1 MKKVVSG
8 LELRSKMNQ
17 AIDLLCDTV
26 KTTLGPKGS
35 NVIIDHS
42 SFSPFITNDGV
53 TIASNIESDDEV
65 INTILE
71 LAKEASIKTNTNV
84 GDGTTS
90 TLVLLQKIYKEGV
103 SLIEEG
109 INPILLKKELSKKLE
124 EIIKIIKDKSHIP
137 TDLELKKIA
146 YTSSNSKEI
155 AENIYQAYLS
165 VKDSS
170 SIKIT
175 EGKKEKTII
184 KRKNGYIIDSVI
196 ASFYFF
202 KDEEE
207 INITKPNILLINDG
221 LNDLEEIGELV
232 NEIIIRKEKLVI
244 ISEFY
249 SDYFIKQILSLFL
262 EENVGIYLLKWSEFG
277 KRKIDIMND
286 LSLITN
292 SKVCENNITYNNVG
306 SCKDVKITKEEVA
319 FIYDKNNKIERKI
332 AEIEKKLGE
341 ENDDFEREF
350 LNKRLAM
357 FREGIVEIEVGAL
370 TKTERK
376 EKKMRY
382 DDAIG
387 AINSALNGVVLGGG
401 VLFYEISDNLNSKDH
416 ASKIFKKCLSE
427 ILRQILYNAGV
438 NEEQIISEIRKSN
451 FQKIYNVKTNLFED
465 ENTTDILDAT
475 EVVINILKNAL
486 SIASML
492 LTTTSL
498 IINEYKKEINTNE
511 LDI

>member
-1 MKKVVSG
+1 MKKVVNG
-8 LELRSKMNQ
+8 LELRTKMNE

-65 INTILE
+65 VNTILE
-71 LAKEASIKTNTNV
+71 LAKEASIKTNSNV

-103 SLIEEG
+103 KLIEEG
-109 INPILLKKELSKKLE
+109 INPILLKKELAKKLE
-124 EIIKIIKDKSHIP
+124 EIIKTVNDKRHTP

-155 AENIYQAYLS
+155 AENIYQAFLE
-165 VKDSS
+165 VRNAS

-175 EGKKEKTII
+175 EGKDKTII
-184 KRKNGYIIDSVI
+184 KRKNGYIIDSVL

-202 KDEEE
+202 RDQEE
-207 INITKPNILLINDG
+207 INLDKANILLINDG
-221 LNDLEEIGELV
+221 LNDLEEISELI
-232 NEIIIRKEKLVI
+232 NEVIIRKEKLVI
-244 ISEFY
+244 LSDFY
-249 SDYFIKQILSLFL
+249 SDCFINQALSLFM

-292 SKVCENNITYNNVG
+292 SKVCDNNIIYNNVG
-306 SCKDVKITKEEVA
+306 RCKSVKITKEEVT
-319 FIYDKNNKIERKI
+319 FSYDKNNKIERKT
-332 AEIEKKLGE
+332 AEIKDRLAE

-350 LNKRLAM
+350 LKKRLAM
-357 FREGIVEIEVGAL
+357 FQQGLIEIEVGAL

-401 VLFYEISDNLNSKDH
+401 VILYEISEGLNDEDY
-416 ASKIFKKCLSE
+416 ASKIFKECLKE
-427 ILRQILYNAGV
+427 PLRQILYNAGIL
-438 NEEQIISEIRKSN
+438 EEETITEIRKNN
-451 FQKIYNVKTNLFED
+451 FRKIYNVKTNKFED

-475 EVVINILKNAL
+475 EVVINILRNAL

-498 IINEYKKEINTNE
+498 IINEYKQEINTNE

>member
-1 MKKVVSG
+1 MKKVVNG
-8 LELRSKMNQ
+8 LELRTKMNE

-65 INTILE
+65 VNTILE
-71 LAKEASIKTNTNV
+71 LAKEASIKTNSNV

-103 SLIEEG
+103 KLIEEG
-109 INPILLKKELSKKLE
+109 VNPILLKKELAKKLE
-124 EIIKIIKDKSHIP
+124 EIIKTVNDKSHTP

-155 AENIYQAYLS
+155 AENIYQAFLE
-165 VKDSS
+165 VRNAS
-170 SIKIT
+170 SIKII
-175 EGKKEKTII
+175 EGKDKTII
-184 KRKNGYIIDSVI
+184 KRKNGYIIDSVL

-202 KDEEE
+202 RDQEE
-207 INITKPNILLINDG
+207 INLDKANILLINDG
-221 LNDLEEIGELV
+221 LNDLEEISELI
-232 NEIIIRKEKLVI
+232 NEVIIRKEKLVI
-244 ISEFY
+244 LSDFY
-249 SDYFIKQILSLFL
+249 SDIFINQALSLFM

-292 SKVCENNITYNNVG
+292 SKVCDNNIIYNNVG
-306 SCKDVKITKEEVA
+306 KCKNVKITKEEVT
-319 FIYDKNNKIERKI
+319 FSYDKNSKIERKI
-332 AEIEKKLGE
+332 AEIKDRLAE

-350 LNKRLAM
+350 LKKRLAM
-357 FREGIVEIEVGAL
+357 FQQGLIEIEVGAL

-401 VLFYEISDNLNSKDH
+401 VILYEISESLNDEDY
-416 ASKIFKKCLSE
+416 ASKIFKECLKE
-427 ILRQILYNAGV
+427 PLKQILYNAGV
-438 NEEQIISEIRKSN
+438 LEEEIITEIRKNN
-451 FQKIYNVKTNLFED
+451 FRKIYNVKTNKFED

-475 EVVINILKNAL
+475 EVVINILRNAL

-492 LTTTSL
+492 LTTSSL
-498 IINEYKKEINTNE
+498 IINEYKQEINTNE
-511 LDI
+511 LNI